1 MTLPK
6 PNSKSSST
14 EADYV
19 AQINRQLARCKR
31 LHSEANPSSIPRL
44 MVQDLLSR
52 AFTLR
57 TSTFRKYRAGLR
69 YALSAARDK
78 ASSDL
83 TPRLADL
90 FTAALLELESAQP
103 TCLKRSN
110 KTSAGKLK
118 ACPEPMFQ
126 SILNELKKNSGK
138 SAFASPTAAAALL
151 LFRGGFRPKELWELN
166 IERIGPGV
174 ISVLVKNGKAS
185 NGRALGETR
194 RVSLELDE
202 EEMTLALSW
211 PGHVAT
217 LEHRYKSNSEKAMG
231 RLARYFTDA
240 GQRALKR
247 DKVPSF
253 YTLRHQVAANMKSA
267 GMTKAEVAAVLG
279 HASDST
285 AGRHYARRVSG
296 SGKSVVKP
304 DALKVR
310 LVRETAKP
318 YSEFRDK
325 QARTIKPR

>member
-151 LFRGGFRPKELWELN
+151 LFRGGFRPQELWN
-166 IERIGPGV
+166 ADIERIGPGAV
-174 ISVLVKNGKAS
+174 SVQVENGKAT

-194 RVSLELDE
+194 RVSLELGE
-202 EEMTLALSW
+202 EEMALALSW
-211 PGHVAT
+211 TGHIAA
-217 LEHRYKSNSEKAMG
+217 LEKRYKPEKAMD